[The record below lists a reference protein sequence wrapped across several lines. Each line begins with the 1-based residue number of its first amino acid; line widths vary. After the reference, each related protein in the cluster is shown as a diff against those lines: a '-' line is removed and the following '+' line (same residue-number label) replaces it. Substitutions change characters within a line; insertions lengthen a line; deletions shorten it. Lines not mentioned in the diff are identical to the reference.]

1 MLDKNLVT
9 ISEYNNPANSFVFHA
24 DPESF
29 SYDIVINHTNIDT
42 VRASE
47 TYTHIRSRVTQAE
60 ISLIFIETDK
70 VTIDD
75 CHKFFE
81 SLTEISDKPYPAINL
96 YYEDKELIQKLF
108 LITKVTFSYMDY
120 LPYVTGAKPRRAT
133 VELSLQ
139 AFQSNFLKGDT
150 ANDIKFIQ

>member
-47 TYTHIRSRVTQAE
+47 TYTHIRSRVTQSE

-75 CHKFFE
+75 CHNFFE

-96 YYEDKELIQKLF
+96 YYENRELIQKLF
-108 LITKVTFSYMDY
+108 LITKVTFTYMDY
-120 LPYVTGAKPRRAT
+120 LPYADGTKPRRAT

-139 AFQSNFLKGDT
+139 AFQSNFLKGAT
-150 ANDIKFIQ
+150 TNDIKFIQ